1 MYIIGFLIINYMFYA
16 QYSMKLSGLRVGTY
30 IYIYVQA
37 IYSMFIIK

>member
-30 IYIYVQA
+30 IYIYTYRLYIA
-37 IYSMFIIK
+37 CS